1 MSTDKKVPSVPEVRV
16 QDPAAQ
22 RVLEA
27 VKQILETRE
36 GSHDPLD
43 RAITLRD
50 LVNLGL
56 AEVTQTRNGRNLTAT
71 VQPTVTGGEDSA
83 WASVPPPDPVGFVAT
98 GAFASILLNW
108 EVPGYANHAYTE
120 IWRDSAAQD
129 ETAPAFDL
137 TRAQL
142 VDVIS
147 NGPYTDHP
155 TATQEPRTFYYWLR
169 HVSTSGLRSG
179 LSDRAEAQLATDPGY
194 IMSVLLGENSPYN
207 EGDPLLIE
215 VDTPT
220 TVNGVYVP
228 AGIYIRDLFV
238 QNGTITN
245 AKIANLAVDD
255 AKIGS
260 VSATKITTG
269 ELQATRSI
277 EVNGHIFGGKP
288 AYGSDTAG
296 FWIGNDG
303 ADYRLAIGDANY
315 YLRWTGSSLAIS
327 GSISASSISASTIE
341 GSQFIA
347 DGGHVRGGKATYSS
361 TVPGFWLG
369 DDAGE
374 YKFVIGDDV
383 NYLAWSGTALV
394 VQARMQASEIHETTM
409 VDSVLDSTNTLIAPS
424 IIYDPD
430 YIPGDGGGTF
440 VAAEGQ
446 TLNDPENIPERLC
459 LPRILTDASMG
470 AINPASAAS
479 YLLNA
484 ADATREFF
492 NGSGGATDLIFG
504 GYEDS
509 AGIVRRF
516 VTELRYGADVAS
528 STFTNHKLS
537 AHNETPAIDALNP
550 AHRAAKSTAT
560 LRLRI
565 TDKAKFNYS
574 CALDLNTDFRF
585 DNNFETGAQ
594 IPPWWLPGLVSV
606 STSGNVSYGGFS
618 GLGGTWSV
626 GSRLFQVMVYPAYG
640 KTRNLPATA
649 LIAQSY
655 NQSSRSTHLK
665 PNWPAATDTWHTH
678 VLDLSCGDYTSEI
691 AGDDCVTTLW
701 DDDPAYVLPATVTN
715 ITGGSAPG
723 APLMAGYRS
732 SGLWASTSYGPGFSS
747 LTGVANTDSSTQ
759 DDWTITG
766 SFDGE
771 TISVVA
777 EKTID
782 FSVEEY
788 PGWGGGNVFP
798 RYAAVVR
805 LGASYYLQT
814 INYIGY
820 VPFYKMLPVYADWP
834 HLDVQVEIECDN
846 RVYVM
851 EAKVLT

>member
-43 RAITLRD
+43 RTITLRD

-83 WASVPPPDPVGFVAT
+83 WASVPPPDPTGFVAT

-120 IWRDSAAQD
+120 IWRDSAAQG

-179 LSDRAEAQLATDPGY
+179 LSDRVEAQLATDPGY

-255 AKIGS
+255 AKIDS

-277 EVNGHIFGGKP
+277 EVNGYIFGGKP

-296 FWIGNDG
+296 FWIGRDG
-303 ADYRLAIGDANY
+303 GTYRLAIGDANY
-315 YLRWTGSSLAIS
+315 YLRWTGSSLTIS
-327 GSISASSISASTIE
+327 GSIFASSISASTIE

-347 DGGHVRGGKATYSS
+347 DGGHIRGGKTAYSS

-369 DDAGE
+369 DDAGV

-394 VQARMQASEIHETTM
+394 VQARVQASEIHDTTM

-446 TLNDPENIPERLC
+446 TLNDPENIPEQLC
-459 LPRILTDASMG
+459 LPRILTDASME
-470 AINPASAAS
+470 AINPASAVS
-479 YLLNA
+479 YLL
-484 ADATREFF
+484 
-492 NGSGGATDLIFG
+492 
-504 GYEDS
+504 DS
-509 AGIVRRF
+509 AIPEQELQSGAGYASQLLLGSYQDSTLVTRYF
-516 VTELRYGADVAS
+516 ATELRYAADVET

-537 AHNETPAIDALNP
+537 AYNEVPAIDVLNP
-550 AHRAAKSTAT
+550 THRAAKPAAV
-560 LRLRI
+560 LRVRI
-565 TDKAKFNYS
+565 TDRAEFNYG
-574 CALDLNTDFRF
+574 NTLS
-585 DNNFETGAQ
+585 ETSQLFLGAFTGGTGV
-594 IPPWWLPGLVSV
+594 PPWWLPGAAYVV
-606 STSGNVSYGGFS
+606 MPVQGPYATVGQGFYW
-618 GLGGTWSV
+618 G
-626 GSRLFQVMVYPAYG
+626 RRFFQVLVYPAYG
-640 KTRNLPATA
+640 KTLGYAVDAPTRALRNRDSRLVRLPPKWY
-649 LIAQSY
+649 S
-655 NQSSRSTHLK
+655 
-665 PNWPAATDTWHTH
+665 ATDTWHTH
-678 VLDLSCGDYTSEI
+678 VLDLSCGDYASEL
-691 AGDDCVTTLW
+691 AGSDYARIVWTEQPYDPGTDTYQIWLGDTL
-701 DDDPAYVLPATVTN
+701 
-715 ITGGSAPG
+715 G
-723 APLMAGYRS
+723 APLETGYIS
-732 SGLWASTSYGPGFSS
+732 SGLWASTVYGPGLSS
-747 LTGVANTDSSTQ
+747 LTGTANTDSSTQ
-759 DDWTITG
+759 GDWAIAG

-782 FSVEEY
+782 FTVEEY
-788 PGWGGGNVFP
+788 LGGNVFP

-805 LGASYYLQT
+805 LGADVRRYPSQ
-814 INYIGY
+814 
-820 VPFYKMLPVYADWP
+820 PLPVYVDWP

-851 EAKVLT
+851 ETKVLT